1 MADSTWD
8 SVRWLQ
14 SPQNYCRHLIENAR
28 NYQINQRLEEE
39 GGGAEQGRQGPSN
52 HNDQQWSENLLVR

>member
-28 NYQINQRLEEE
+28 KYVMQASKQATSIASKASKQVNK
-39 GGGAEQGRQGPSN
+39 
-52 HNDQQWSENLLVR
+52 